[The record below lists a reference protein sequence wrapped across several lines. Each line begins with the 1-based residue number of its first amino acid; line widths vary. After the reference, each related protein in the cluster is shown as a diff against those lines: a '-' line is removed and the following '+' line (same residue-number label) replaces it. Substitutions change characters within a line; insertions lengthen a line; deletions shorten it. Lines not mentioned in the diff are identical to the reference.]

1 MPDYQSTSDSQTFTV
16 HFPELARPTYRLEV
30 FRQERWVPFC
40 TAESPDTLMALLAE
54 APELAAVCRVR
65 PVAA

>member
-1 MPDYQSTSDSQTFTV
+1 MPDYQSTADSQTFTV
-16 HFPELARPTYRLEV
+16 YFPELTPTTYQIEV
-30 FRQERWVPFC
+30 FRQDGWQPFC